1 MKTTIR
7 VLNTLLNAA
16 AIAALIALVIL
27 TFANVVMRY
36 FLNTGITWGV
46 EVSGHLFV
54 WLIFLG
60 ATIAFRDHGHLGV
73 DVLVAKA
80 PLKVQK
86 LLFIVI
92 NAIIIAVL
100 LLFLKGLWVM
110 IQLNAGMTGSAT
122 PIPVN
127 VMYAAGVVGAVLMIL
142 ISIAQTIRFV
152 LFNKDAPPWSAIS
165 ANGAGVGG
173 PS

>member
-7 VLNTLLNAA
+7 VLNTLLNTAA
-16 AIAALIALVIL
+16 TVMLIALVCL

-36 FLNTGITWGV
+36 FFNSGVSWSV
-46 EVSGHLFV
+46 EVSGYLFV

-60 ATIAFRDHGHLGV
+60 AVIAFRDHGHLGV
-73 DVLVAKA
+73 DVLVTKV

-100 LLFLKGLWVM
+100 VLFLRGLGVM
-110 IQLNAGMTGSAT
+110 MQLNAGMTGSAT

-127 VMYAAGVVGAVLMIL
+127 VLYAAGVAGAVLMIL
-142 ISIAQTIRFV
+142 LSIVQTVRFV
-152 LFNKDAPPWSAIS
+152 FFNRDAPPWSALS
-165 ANGAGVGG
+165 KNDQGTVG
-173 PS
+173 P